1 MNLDPFS
8 DAILGVKLQVAS
20 LMEET
25 HNPLKAIEVLSLI
38 HADCLRWLEKLGD
51 MPGNEGRRTS
61 ILQRCVRM
69 SVRIGQLYSSG
80 DSIADTKAA
89 EEHLAWAV
97 TVLLRER
104 ERREIEGVKEGEGPW
119 MDKAEM
125 SWALQG
131 ELLNPFKNHTAYSS
145 FQPRPFIF
153 SSFRP
158 LSPHP
163 APSLQ
168 SSPFC
173 FLECST
179 SNPTLAPQS

>member
-1 MNLDPFS
+1 MNMDPFS
-8 DAILGVKLQVAS
+8 DEILGVKLQVAA

-51 MPGNEGRRTS
+51 TPGNEGRRTAM
-61 ILQRCVRM
+61 LVRCVRM
-69 SVRIGQLYSSG
+69 SVRIGELYSSDAIG
-80 DSIADTKAA
+80 SFKAA

-119 MDKAEM
+119 MDKREM
-125 SWALQG
+125 SAALER
-131 ELLNPFKNHTAYSS
+131 ELLNSFKNHHSHSS

-153 SSFRP
+153 SSHP
-158 LSPHP
+158 PPHP
-163 APSLQ
+163 PS
-168 SSPFC
+168 P
-173 FLECST
+173 T
-179 SNPTLAPQS
+179 PPPSNHPPPVFNF